1 MKFNKIL
8 DVLYPAAVRYAGDIT
23 GGFGRMICPDCL
35 RKLSFVK
42 SPVCKKCGKEI
53 EDESMEFCPDCMR
66 HPRAFEY
73 GIALLNY
80 DETARHSMA
89 QIKYN
94 NKREYL
100 DFYGTAL
107 TARYGRTIRRMQAD
121 ALVPV
126 PVQCPARKKTRGF
139 NQAEI
144 LARVIGKKLG
154 IPVMP
159 EMLVRNKKTLPQK
172 DLSAAERLK
181 NLSGAF
187 AAGEIPEGIRSVILV
202 DDIYTTGS
210 TIEACARAAGIGN
223 QRVYFVVI
231 CMTGGR

>member
-8 DVLYPAAVRYAGDIT
+8 DVLYPRRCPVCGDIT

-126 PVQCPARKKTRGF
+126 PVHATRKKTRGF

-181 NLSGAF
+181 NLSGQ
-187 AAGEIPEGIRSVILV
+187 SK
-202 DDIYTTGS
+202 
-210 TIEACARAAGIGN
+210 
-223 QRVYFVVI
+223 
-231 CMTGGR
+231 

>member
-1 MKFNKIL
+1 
-8 DVLYPAAVRYAGDIT
+8 
-23 GGFGRMICPDCL
+23 MICPDCL
-35 RKLSFVK
+35 PRLSFVR

-53 EDESMEFCPDCMR
+53 EDESMELCPDCRR
-66 HPRAFEY
+66 HSRSFEY

-107 TARYGRTIRRMQAD
+107 AARYGRTLCRMHAD

-126 PVQCPARKKTRGF
+126 PVHATRKKTRGF
-139 NQAEI
+139 NQAEL
-144 LARVIGKKLG
+144 LARVIGRKLG

-172 DLSAAERLK
+172 DLSAPERLK

-187 AAGEIPEGIRSVILV
+187 AAGEIPEKIRNVILV

-210 TIEACARAAGIGN
+210 TIEACARALRKVGVEKI
-223 QRVYFVVI
+223 YFVVI

>member
-1 MKFNKIL
+1 
-8 DVLYPAAVRYAGDIT
+8 
-23 GGFGRMICPDCL
+23 MICPDCL
-35 RKLSFVK
+35 HKLSFVR

-53 EDESMEFCPDCMR
+53 EDGSLEFCPDCMR

-107 TARYGRTIRRMQAD
+107 AARYGRTIRRMQAD

-126 PVQCPARKKTRGF
+126 PVHATRKKTRGF

-144 LARVIGKKLG
+144 QARVIGKKLG
-154 IPVMP
+154 IPVIP

-210 TIEACARAAGIGN
+210 TI
-223 QRVYFVVI
+223 
-231 CMTGGR
+231 

>member
-8 DVLYPAAVRYAGDIT
+8 DILYPRRCPVCGDII
-23 GGFGRMICPDCL
+23 GGSGRTICPDCI

-42 SPVCKKCGKEI
+42 PPICKKCGKEI
-53 EDESMEFCPDCMR
+53 EDESAEFCVDCMR
-66 HPRAFEY
+66 HSHAFEY

-107 TARYGRTIRRMQAD
+107 AARYGRTIRRMRAD

-126 PVQCPARKKTRGF
+126 PVHATRRRTRGF

-144 LARVIGKKLG
+144 LARVTGKKLG
-154 IPVMP
+154 IPVLP
-159 EMLVRNKKTLPQK
+159 GMLVRNKKTLPQK
-172 DLSAAERLK
+172 DLTAAERLK

-187 AAGEIPEGIRSVILV
+187 AVGEIPKGIKSVILV

-210 TIEACARAAGIGN
+210 TIEACAGALRAAGVE
-223 QRVYFVVI
+223 RVYFVVI

>member
-1 MKFNKIL
+1 
-8 DVLYPAAVRYAGDIT
+8 
-23 GGFGRMICPDCL
+23 MICPDCL
-35 RKLSFVK
+35 HKLSFVR

-53 EDESMEFCPDCMR
+53 EDGSLEFCPDCMR
-66 HPRAFEY
+66 HPRTFEY

-126 PVQCPARKKTRGF
+126 PVHATRKKTRGF

-210 TIEACARAAGIGN
+210 TIEACARALRASGIS
-223 QRVYFVVI
+223 RVYFVVI

>member
-1 MKFNKIL
+1 
-8 DVLYPAAVRYAGDIT
+8 
-23 GGFGRMICPDCL
+23 
-35 RKLSFVK
+35 
-42 SPVCKKCGKEI
+42 
-53 EDESMEFCPDCMR
+53 
-66 HPRAFEY
+66 
-73 GIALLNY
+73 
-80 DETARHSMA
+80 MA

-107 TARYGRTIRRMQAD
+107 AARYGRTIRRMQAD

-126 PVQCPARKKTRGF
+126 PVHATRKKTRGF

-202 DDIYTTGS
+202 DDIYTTGTTLDEIAALLKEHGVS
-210 TIEACARAAGIGN
+210 KVYCVTLACGSG
-223 QRVYFVVI
+223 V
-231 CMTGGR
+231 

>member
-1 MKFNKIL
+1 
-8 DVLYPAAVRYAGDIT
+8 
-23 GGFGRMICPDCL
+23 
-35 RKLSFVK
+35 
-42 SPVCKKCGKEI
+42 
-53 EDESMEFCPDCMR
+53 
-66 HPRAFEY
+66 
-73 GIALLNY
+73 
-80 DETARHSMA
+80 MA
-89 QIKYN
+89 QFKYN

-107 TARYGRTIRRMQAD
+107 AARYGRTIRRMQAD

-126 PVQCPARKKTRGF
+126 PVHATRKKTRGF

-210 TIEACARAAGIGN
+210 TLYHMVQLLEAIGIKEVLTFSLAR
-223 QRVYFVVI
+223 
-231 CMTGGR
+231 

>member
-1 MKFNKIL
+1 
-8 DVLYPAAVRYAGDIT
+8 
-23 GGFGRMICPDCL
+23 
-35 RKLSFVK
+35 
-42 SPVCKKCGKEI
+42 
-53 EDESMEFCPDCMR
+53 MEFCPDCMR

-107 TARYGRTIRRMQAD
+107 AARYGRTIRRMQAD

-126 PVQCPARKKTRGF
+126 PIHATRKKTRGF

-187 AAGEIPEGIRSVILV
+187 AAGEIPERIRSVILV

-210 TIEACARAAGIGN
+210 TIEACARALRASGIS
-223 QRVYFVVI
+223 RVYFVVI

>member
-1 MKFNKIL
+1 
-8 DVLYPAAVRYAGDIT
+8 
-23 GGFGRMICPDCL
+23 
-35 RKLSFVK
+35 
-42 SPVCKKCGKEI
+42 
-53 EDESMEFCPDCMR
+53 MEFCPDCMR

-126 PVQCPARKKTRGF
+126 PVHATRKRPGDSIRQRSWLGSSERSWGF
-139 NQAEI
+139 
-144 LARVIGKKLG
+144 R
-154 IPVMP
+154 
-159 EMLVRNKKTLPQK
+159 
-172 DLSAAERLK
+172 
-181 NLSGAF
+181 
-187 AAGEIPEGIRSVILV
+187 
-202 DDIYTTGS
+202 
-210 TIEACARAAGIGN
+210 
-223 QRVYFVVI
+223 
-231 CMTGGR
+231 

>member
-8 DVLYPAAVRYAGDIT
+8 DILYPRRCPVCGDIT

-35 RKLSFVK
+35 HKLSFVR
-42 SPVCKKCGKEI
+42 SPVCKKCGVKNLVVQ
-53 EDESMEFCPDCMR
+53 PT
-66 HPRAFEY
+66 H

-126 PVQCPARKKTRGF
+126 PVHATRKKTRGF

-154 IPVMP
+154 IPVIP

-187 AAGEIPEGIRSVILV
+187 AAGAIPEGIRSVILV

-210 TIEACARAAGIGN
+210 TIEACARALRASGIS
-223 QRVYFVVI
+223 RVYFVVI

>member
-1 MKFNKIL
+1 MDCGAQLK
-8 DVLYPAAVRYAGDIT
+8 VVRQPYCYQCGKPVDSPEQEY
-23 GGFGRMICPDCL
+23 CPDCL
-35 RKLSFVK
+35 KGHHSYTQGCAMLLYEGKVK
-42 SPVCKKCGKEI
+42 EAIHK
-53 EDESMEFCPDCMR
+53 
-66 HPRAFEY
+66 
-73 GIALLNY
+73 
-80 DETARHSMA
+80 
-89 QIKYN
+89 IKYN

-100 DFYGTAL
+100 ETFAEL
-107 TARYGRTIRRMQAD
+107 LARYGENKI
-121 ALVPV
+121 ALWQPEVLIPI
-126 PVQCPARKKTRGF
+126 PMYPKKQKVRGY

-172 DLSAAERLK
+172 DLSVSERLK

-210 TIEACARAAGIGN
+210 TIEACARALRASGIS
-223 QRVYFVVI
+223 RIYFVVI

>member
-1 MKFNKIL
+1 
-8 DVLYPAAVRYAGDIT
+8 
-23 GGFGRMICPDCL
+23 
-35 RKLSFVK
+35 
-42 SPVCKKCGKEI
+42 
-53 EDESMEFCPDCMR
+53 MEYCADCMR
-66 HPRAFEY
+66 HPHAFEY

-80 DETARHSMA
+80 DEAARHSMA

-100 DFYGTAL
+100 DFYGAAIA
-107 TARYGRTIRRMQAD
+107 ARYKKTIRRMRVD

-126 PVQCPARKKTRGF
+126 PVHESRRRTRGF

-144 LARVIGKKLG
+144 LADVIGEKLG
-154 IPVMP
+154 IPVLP
-159 EMLVRNKKTLPQK
+159 GMLVRDKKTLPQK

-187 AAGEIPEGIRSVILV
+187 AVGEIPAGIRRVLIV

-210 TIEACARAAGIGN
+210 TVEACSRVLKGAGVEK
-223 QRVYFVVI
+223 VYFVVI
-231 CMTGGR
+231 CVTGGR

>member
-8 DVLYPAAVRYAGDIT
+8 DILYPRRCPVCGDIT

-42 SPVCKKCGKEI
+42 SPICKKCGKEI

-80 DETARHSMA
+80 DEAARHSMA

-126 PVQCPARKKTRGF
+126 PVHATRKKTRGF

-154 IPVMP
+154 IPVIP
-159 EMLVRNKKTLPQK
+159 EMLVRNKKTL
-172 DLSAAERLK
+172 SEGSFG
-181 NLSGAF
+181 SGA
-187 AAGEIPEGIRSVILV
+187 A
-202 DDIYTTGS
+202 
-210 TIEACARAAGIGN
+210 
-223 QRVYFVVI
+223 
-231 CMTGGR
+231 